1 MGQALVASVMVLG
14 AGVWG
19 GKMGLAGMSV
29 SWDMSLPAMVQGEVV
44 VVLLGSMRVGGCG
57 QIQ

>member
-1 MGQALVASVMVLG
+1 MVLG
-14 AGVWG
+14 VGVWG